1 MIAVDSVVIVWLE
14 DVACCSEVLEYECV
28 DGVFAE
34 GAENSGVASFGSKL
48 LEYAAEYGERHGI
61 ISLFFKYFDDF
72 GVTHE
77 VLAPEGTVPGG

>member
-1 MIAVDSVVIVWLE
+1 MIAVDSVVVVWLE

-48 LEYAAEYGERHGI
+48 LEYAAEYGERHRI
-61 ISLFFKYFDDF
+61 VSFFFKYSNDF
-72 GVTHE
+72 GEACE
-77 VLAPEGTVPGG
+77 VLSPEGTVSGS